1 MRGGMIYE
9 RRGDAIQYRRR
20 WNKNKN
26 VDVGTYCIFKE
37 ENKVPKF
44 KLGMLIK
51 KISFRINASFL
62 KLQLPP
68 PKLLLLSQAAAT
80 HSQAVVSL
88 SSCCYPF

>member
-1 MRGGMIYE
+1 MRGGAMQYSIEGGGIKTKMLMLE
-9 RRGDAIQYRRR
+9 RTVFSKRR
-20 WNKNKN
+20 
-26 VDVGTYCIFKE
+26 

-44 KLGMLIK
+44 TLGMLIK